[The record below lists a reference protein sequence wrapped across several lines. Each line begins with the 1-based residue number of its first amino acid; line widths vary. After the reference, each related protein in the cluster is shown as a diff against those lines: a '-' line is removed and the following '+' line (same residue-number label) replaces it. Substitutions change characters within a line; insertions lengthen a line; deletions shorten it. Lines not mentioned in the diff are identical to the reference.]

1 MRPLDRFRSIKL
13 KLGIVIVTAVAISAA
28 VSSIGFRTGIPV
40 WARPIISASIA
51 LLLVYPFAR
60 GITSPLREMARA
72 SRAMAEGD
80 YAQPVTSTSRDEVG
94 DLARAFDAM
103 RAQLA
108 EVDRQRRDLVA
119 NVSHELRTPLT
130 GLRARFENIADGV
143 EQADPE
149 NVRRTLEE
157 VERLSALVDQL
168 LDLSRIESGA
178 SPLQVSDFEVLPVLR
193 DVAASPRLGSNPVEV
208 DAPDEL
214 VLWGD
219 ETRVHQLVRNLVDN
233 AARYSPDG
241 EPIDVRARSVMAGV
255 ELTVADRGPGIPPAE
270 RGRVFERFYRADHG
284 RASDDGGS
292 GLGLAIVR
300 SIVDAHHGSIEI
312 RSNEPT
318 GCRFVVTLPH
328 QPMAAGPAGPPSPR

>member
-1 MRPLDRFRSIKL
+1 VRPLDRFRSIKL
-13 KLGIVIVTAVAISAA
+13 KLGAVIVAAVAISAI

-40 WARPIISASIA
+40 WARPVISAAIA

-60 GITSPLREMARA
+60 GITAPLRQMAGA

-80 YAQPVTSTSRDEVG
+80 YSQPVTSTSRDEVG

-143 EQADPE
+143 EVADPE
-149 NVRRTLEE
+149 NVRWTLDEIQ
-157 VERLSALVDQL
+157 RLSELVDQL

-178 SPLQVSDFEVLPVLR
+178 APLHVSTFEVRPVL
-193 DVAASPRLGSNPVEV
+193 DDLAAGPHLEGTSIEV
-208 DAPDEL
+208 QAPDEL
-214 VLWGD
+214 HFRGD
-219 ETRVHQLVRNLVDN
+219 QARLRQLVGNLVQN
-233 AARYSPDG
+233 AARYSPVDQ
-241 EPIDVRARSVMAGV
+241 PIEISATSAPRGIQV
-255 ELTVADRGPGIPPAE
+255 TVADHGPGIPEAE
-270 RGRVFERFYRADHG
+270 RSRVFERFYRSDHA
-284 RASDDGGS
+284 RASVEGGS
-292 GLGLAIVR
+292 GLGLAIVG

-312 RSNEPT
+312 LANEPT

-328 QPMAAGPAGPPSPR
+328 QTEPPA

>member
-1 MRPLDRFRSIKL
+1 VRPLDRFRSIKL

-72 SRAMAEGD
+72 SRAMARGD
-80 YAQPVTSTSRDEVG
+80 YSQPVTSTSRDEVG
-94 DLARAFDAM
+94 ELARAFDAM

-130 GLRARFENIADGV
+130 GLRARFENIADGI
-143 EQADPE
+143 EQADPQ
-149 NVRRTLEE
+149 NVQRTLDEI
-157 VERLSALVDQL
+157 ERLSALVDQL

-178 SPLQVSDFEVLPVLR
+178 SPLLVQDFDVLPVLE
-193 DVAASPRLGSNPVEV
+193 DVASGPHLEANPVEV
-208 DAPDEL
+208 DAPEAL
-214 VLWGD
+214 HLKGD
-219 ETRVHQLVRNLVDN
+219 ETRVHQLVRNLVEN

-241 EPIDVRARSVMAGV
+241 APIEVSARGV
-255 ELTVADRGPGIPPAE
+255 ARGIEVTVADHGPGIPIAE
-270 RGRVFERFYRADHG
+270 RNRVFERFYRADHG
-284 RASDDGGS
+284 RAADDGGS

-300 SIVDAHHGSIEI
+300 SIVDAHHGTIEI
-312 RSNEPT
+312 RGNEPT

-328 QPMAAGPAGPPSPR
+328 QTEAST